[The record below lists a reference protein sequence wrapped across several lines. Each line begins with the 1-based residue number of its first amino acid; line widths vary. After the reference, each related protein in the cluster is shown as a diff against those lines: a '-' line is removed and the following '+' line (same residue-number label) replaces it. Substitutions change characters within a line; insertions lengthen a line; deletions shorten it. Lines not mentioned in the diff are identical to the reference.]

1 MGFIPARQA
10 TRDRWERL
18 ICIIRLAVRTAMA
31 PNRVPTVAVPRIEP
45 ELICIIGDPFGSHRL
60 GGRRGGGPGPGL
72 SGGQP
77 THTHTHTHTRTPK
90 KLIVGAGHEAP
101 GSMREETLSLPPPVA
116 TPCP

>member
-60 GGRRGGGPGPGL
+60 GGRRGE
-72 SGGQP
+72 GQGQGFQGVNP
-77 THTHTHTHTRTPK
+77 PTHTHTRTPK